1 VEKLFRNISELDE
14 LAAAAEIDSAE
25 NELTF
30 SAVVHNRFLIFVVSV
45 KVLSGVGSLK
55 LRKGFVD
62 TVKILVKT
70 RVDTYSQECS
80 MEIQDLRFSEWC
92 CWNLKSSVIWYSVSG
107 WIIWTFRTIV
117 VPSLLGS
124 KRLWPWRWINN
135 DPSKCMELLTKL

>member
-1 VEKLFRNISELDE
+1 MEKLFRNISELDE

-80 MEIQDLRFSEWC
+80 MEIQDLRFSE
-92 CWNLKSSVIWYSVSG
+92 
-107 WIIWTFRTIV
+107 
-117 VPSLLGS
+117 
-124 KRLWPWRWINN
+124 
-135 DPSKCMELLTKL
+135 